1 MTGHERAY
9 PHEVQTQQPKPQRL
23 MMAGQNRARQIRQIV
38 EAFPAAPT
46 QVALAV
52 RLRVVAALAD
62 HLGARALRTP
72 NALRPAV
79 LSHQL
84 KALRVIEQGRKV
96 DQLGHGSGHWA
107 GDDAP
112 HPINR

>member
-1 MTGHERAY
+1 
-9 PHEVQTQQPKPQRL
+9 
-23 MMAGQNRARQIRQIV
+23 MMAGQNRARQIV
-38 EAFPAAPT
+38 EAVAAAPT

-52 RLRVVAALAD
+52 RLRVVAAITD

-84 KALRVIEQGRKV
+84 KPLRVI
-96 DQLGHGSGHWA
+96 D
-107 GDDAP
+107 
-112 HPINR
+112 